1 MFYVSYCKMQ
11 EWKQVVAVI
20 SVIVLLASTVLYLVM
35 FGPVLDDPEF
45 AAALVRAEQVGMPD
59 VELTREYPFSP
70 ITREDAVDRYIVTAQ
85 EMEMIVYGDNLC
97 GFDDIDELE
106 QRTKEQILLACRY
119 RFFLGN
125 EGSFVPEWYLTK
137 ASSLVALVRWMY
149 PARAFVEIDPY
160 RQPFVTTAYELGIT
174 KRPSSPYMMYLVT
187 KYELLLQLYRAAHL
201 KNPI

>member
-1 MFYVSYCKMQ
+1 MQ

-125 EGSFVPEWYLTK
+125 EGSFVPE
-137 ASSLVALVRWMY
+137 
-149 PARAFVEIDPY
+149 
-160 RQPFVTTAYELGIT
+160 
-174 KRPSSPYMMYLVT
+174 
-187 KYELLLQLYRAAHL
+187 
-201 KNPI
+201 